1 MKKLTE
7 QYVLQL
13 QSELEEAI
21 GNRDTW
27 LSVGDMNLFM
37 LFDEEVD
44 TICNEIIRLEQS
56 CTY

>member
-44 TICNEIIRLEQS
+44 TICNEIIRLEQQ
-56 CTY
+56 CIY

>member
-44 TICNEIIRLEQS
+44 TICNEIIRLEQL
-56 CTY
+56 